1 MNKKLL
7 GRIAALS
14 MAAASA
20 VSVLG
25 ITSSAEVLIPDW
37 SNPTKATISELWYVN
52 YSVDG
57 GSTYTTGY
65 YDTKAH
71 ADAATIGALVRSGPT
86 QVSPAIFL
94 TYNDKFNLTS
104 TGQVIKD
111 SYGSLT
117 YIGTNYVSAGSATG
131 GNVQALMNS
140 ITYLYAQ
147 DTCVVSTP
155 SGRCYP
161 NWTAMYQ
168 VEGDVA
174 YTTRNI
180 DQTYRWSA
188 TKRYFDY
195 TYGIYSETPTATCIV
210 ITNSGNTISP
220 YYISTSHRTSSNVVY
235 YCGGVYYPNYNNM
248 VASLGRTPHSSEYT
262 TKTLSASEQFS
273 SSRNY
278 FDPQTG
284 CYYTS
289 AKDRPYAVVIGYSGT
304 GSYTVYYSSY
314 TKKYYDTSA
323 SAIAETPAGYSVTTI
338 PNSYYPASTLNIYGY
353 NPYSNTNF
361 YPGAATTTPV
371 GNSTSN
377 STSNSSTN
385 TSAVKD
391 KTNVTMGKS
400 KGWTNITKQIS
411 SAKSGSSF
419 TVNMNTEYE
428 IPSSFLKAIK
438 GKDVTVSFK
447 FGSGALLT
455 VNGRGI
461 STTDSSI
468 FTDIQYN
475 VKKIPTSLVK
485 KAVKANS
492 GVSSAQISIGG
503 GSFDLSASMTVKFKT
518 TRAGCSAK
526 LYRYNATNNSLKAVS
541 NSTVQ
546 EDGNCVFN
554 GITQGGSYIAIL
566 S

>member
-7 GRIAALS
+7 SRLAALS

-20 VSVLG
+20 VSAFG
-25 ITSSAEVLIPDW
+25 ITASADVLIPDW

-71 ADAATIGALVRSGPT
+71 ADAATIGAIVRSGPT
-86 QVSPAIFL
+86 QVSPAIVL

-104 TGQVIKD
+104 TGQVVKD

-117 YIGTNYVSAGSATG
+117 YIGTSYVSAGSATG

-147 DTCVVSTP
+147 DTCVISTP
-155 SGRCYP
+155 TGRCYP

-168 VEGDVA
+168 VEGDVS
-174 YTTRNI
+174 YTTKNI
-180 DQTYRWSA
+180 DSAYRWSA

-195 TYGIYSETPTATCIV
+195 TYGVYSETPTATCII
-210 ITNSGNTISP
+210 ITNSGNSISP

-248 VASLGRTPHSSEYT
+248 VASLGRTPHTSEYT
-262 TKTLSASEQFS
+262 TKTLSASEQFTT
-273 SSRNY
+273 SRNY

-284 CYYTS
+284 CYYVS
-289 AKDRPYAVVIGYSGT
+289 AKDRPYAVLIGYSGT
-304 GSYTVYYSSY
+304 GSYTVYYSGY
-314 TKKYYDTSA
+314 TQKYYDTSA
-323 SAIAETPAGYSVTTI
+323 SATAATPAGYTVTTI
-338 PNSYYPASTLNIYGY
+338 PNSYYPASTLNNYGY
-353 NPYSNTNF
+353 SPYNNANF
-361 YPGAATTTPV
+361 YPGITTTTTV
-371 GNSTSN
+371 GNG
-377 STSNSSTN
+377 TSNSSTSNN
-385 TSAVKD
+385 TATVKD
-391 KTNVTMGKS
+391 NSNVTMGKS
-400 KGWTNITKQIS
+400 KGWTNITKQIT
-411 SAKSGSSF
+411 SAKSGASF
-419 TVNMNTEYE
+419 TVNMNNEYE
-428 IPSSFLKAIK
+428 IPASFLKALK

-447 FGSGALLT
+447 FSSGALLT
-455 VNGRGI
+455 VNGKGI
-461 STTDSSI
+461 SAADSSV
-468 FTDIQYN
+468 FTDVQYN

-492 GVSSAQISIGG
+492 GVSSSQLSIGG
-503 GSFDLSASMTVKFKT
+503 GTFDLSASLTIKFKT

-526 LYRYNATNNSLKAVS
+526 LYRYNAANNSLKAVS
-541 NSTVQ
+541 NSTVK
-546 EDGNCVFN
+546 EDGTCVFN